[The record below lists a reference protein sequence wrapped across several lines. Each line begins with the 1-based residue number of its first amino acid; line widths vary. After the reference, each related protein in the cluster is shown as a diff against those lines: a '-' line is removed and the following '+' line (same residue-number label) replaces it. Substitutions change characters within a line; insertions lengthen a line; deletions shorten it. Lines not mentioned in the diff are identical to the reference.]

1 MLKYFT
7 PEQKRIR
14 REWRLRNA
22 GEKSEEELASVLES
36 LKQAFIQMAEVFR
49 IEKIKETKKKV
60 CCPFCGHPVNAV
72 QAEDASCRGVFFKCK
87 NRNCRKEFELKI

>member
-1 MLKYFT
+1 
-7 PEQKRIR
+7 
-14 REWRLRNA
+14 
-22 GEKSEEELASVLES
+22 
-36 LKQAFIQMAEVFR
+36 VFR

-87 NRNCRKEFELKI
+87 NKNCRKEFELKI